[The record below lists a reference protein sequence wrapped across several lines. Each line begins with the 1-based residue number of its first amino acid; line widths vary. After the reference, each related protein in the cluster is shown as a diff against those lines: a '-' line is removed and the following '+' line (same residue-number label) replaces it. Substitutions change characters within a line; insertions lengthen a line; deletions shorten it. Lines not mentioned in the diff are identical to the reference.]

1 MKRCLALIIVAI
13 FFTPSPSLA
22 AFELAAGAWLQ
33 SPDGTIGYKALST
46 NDLIDLDKDMKYD
59 DETRF
64 HGRIKAELPLFLPN
78 IYLVAAP
85 LTFEGTGRK
94 DISFTF
100 GDDTF
105 SASTDFY
112 SKLRLDQ
119 YDVGLY
125 YGLPFVK
132 TATTG
137 VINLDIGIN
146 IRIADLEA
154 QIRQDAT
161 SLSEKKSVTLPIPM
175 AYAAIQL
182 APLEWLV
189 FEAEARGISYSGNSL
204 YSLTGRVKWMV
215 FGPVFVT
222 AGYRYDKV
230 EIDEEDIDADI
241 EFSGPVFEA
250 GFKF

>member
-1 MKRCLALIIVAI
+1 MKRILALIILSI
-13 FFTPSPSLA
+13 FFIPSSSPA
-22 AFELAAGAWLQ
+22 AFEIAAGAWLQ
-33 SPDGTIGYKALST
+33 SPEGVISYKALSAD
-46 NDLIDLDKDMKYD
+46 DLIDLEKDMRYD

-64 HGRIKAELPLFLPN
+64 HGRIKVELPLFLPN

-85 LTFEGTGRK
+85 MEFEGTGQK
-94 DISFTF
+94 NVNFTF
-100 GDDTF
+100 GDDNF

-119 YDVGLY
+119 YDIGLY

-137 VINLDIGIN
+137 MLNVDLGIN
-146 IRIADLEA
+146 VRIADLEA
-154 QIRQDAT
+154 RIRQDAT
-161 SLSEKKSVTLPIPM
+161 GLSEKKSVTLPIPM
-175 AYAAIQL
+175 VYAAVQL
-182 APLEWLV
+182 TPLEWLV
-189 FEAEARGISYSGNSL
+189 LEAEARGISYSGNSL

-215 FGPVFVT
+215 FGPVFVS

-230 EIDEEDIDADI
+230 EIDEEDIEADI

>member
-1 MKRCLALIIVAI
+1 MKRILALIILSI
-13 FFTPSPSLA
+13 FFIPPSSPA
-22 AFELAAGAWLQ
+22 AFEIAAGAWLQ
-33 SPDGTIGYKALST
+33 SPEGVISYKALSAD
-46 NDLIDLDKDMKYD
+46 DLIDLEKDMRYD

-64 HGRIKAELPLFLPN
+64 HGRIKMELPLFLPN

-85 LTFEGTGRK
+85 MEFEGTGQK
-94 DISFTF
+94 DVNFTF
-100 GDDTF
+100 GDENF

-119 YDVGLY
+119 YDIGLY

-137 VINLDIGIN
+137 MLNVDLGIN
-146 IRIADLEA
+146 VRIADLEA
-154 QIRQDAT
+154 RIRQDAT
-161 SLSEKKSVTLPIPM
+161 GLSEKKSVTLPIPM
-175 AYAAIQL
+175 VYAAVQL
-182 APLEWLV
+182 TPLEWLV
-189 FEAEARGISYSGNSL
+189 LEAEARGISYSGNSL

-215 FGPVFVT
+215 FGPVFVS

-230 EIDEEDIDADI
+230 EIDEEDIEADI